1 MIYDICYYIYM
12 YIYIYTPHH
21 MISYPI
27 MPYHTKSYH
36 IISFH
41 IVSYYIILYHI
52 YIYIYHMYDISYTLY
67 TIQYTISIYKL
78 LYCIPTKDL
87 NITQAWERVTTGG
100 RAARGEK
107 GTLALCPKPSH
118 FFCRLMAVISG
129 KPWSTPNEAMCIK
142 DTYLHNNNQ
151 RKFS

>member
-1 MIYDICYYIYM
+1 MIYDIWYYIYICV
-12 YIYIYTPHH
+12 YIHH
-21 MISYPI
+21 IIWYHILSCHIIQNLIISYPFI
-27 MPYHTKSYH
+27 SYH
-36 IISFH
+36 IMSFCITH
-41 IVSYYIILYHI
+41 THI
-52 YIYIYHMYDISYTLY
+52 YIYISHVRYIMY
-67 TIQYTISIYKL
+67 TIQYTISISYRTA
-78 LYCIPTKDL
+78 YQQRTSIF
-87 NITQAWERVTTGG
+87 TQAWERVTTGG

-118 FFCRLMAVISG
+118 FFGRLMAVISG

>member
-1 MIYDICYYIYM
+1 MIYYIYVC
-12 YIYIYTPHH
+12 IYTTSYDIIFYHA
-21 MISYPI
+21 ISYKI
-27 MPYHTKSYH
+27 LSYH
-36 IISFH
+36 IL
-41 IVSYYIILYHI
+41 SYRIILYHFVSH
-52 YIYIYHMYDISYTLY
+52 IYIYHMYDISYTLY
-67 TIQYTISIYKL
+67 TIQYTIGIYKL

-107 GTLALCPKPSH
+107 GTLALCPKPSL
-118 FFCRLMAVISG
+118 FSGRLMAVING

-142 DTYLHNNNQ
+142 DTYLHKNNQ